1 MKIIELTAPVDNGSL
16 GLKKGE
22 TYYVLTHAEG
32 VDGLTEFVEKLIPL
46 KEIEDHE
53 ARITALEMEG
63 KPNEKIK

>member
-1 MKIIELTAPVDNGSL
+1 M